1 MKDIN
6 GVELAVEQ
14 EVLISVAQSG
24 GYKHFLREGV
34 VTWSSLGVTKIKMH
48 HTGRTTKLKN
58 SRTEDRV
65 YIK

>member
-6 GVELAVEQ
+6 GVELAVGQ

-34 VTWSSLGVTKIKMH
+34 VTWSSLGVTKINPSQI
-48 HTGRTTKLKN
+48 GRAH
-58 SRTEDRV
+58 V
-65 YIK
+65 